1 MEFSQQSLIDI
12 ILFVSIMGIPLI
24 FILLIVFT
32 ETINVQYSSRHKW
45 RTVHPNHINASVTLK
60 FGTHLFSN
68 LETNIVDENVFKRHR
83 YGILCINKGGSC
95 ERRSVY
101 LDPQNIIEQC
111 SSNEQLTI
119 SKIEYRPIDTM
130 RKIFNCY
137 EGPEEEPNIHGE
149 IRITLGQTKG
159 GLL

>member
-1 MEFSQQSLIDI
+1 MESSQQSLIDI
-12 ILFVSIMGIPLI
+12 VLLLSVMSIPLI

-60 FGTHLFSN
+60 FGTHSFSD
-68 LETNIVDENVFKRHR
+68 LEKSVIDHSIFKRHR

-101 LDPQNIIEQC
+101 LDPQNIIEQY

-130 RKIFNCY
+130 CKTFNCY
-137 EGPEEEPNIHGE
+137 EGPEEKPDINGE
-149 IRITLGQTKG
+149 IRITFSQTKG
-159 GLL
+159 GLV

>member
-12 ILFVSIMGIPLI
+12 FIFVSVMSIPLI

-32 ETINVQYSSRHKW
+32 EVINFQYSSHHKW
-45 RTVHPNHINASVTLK
+45 RTIHPNRMNASVTLK
-60 FGTHLFSN
+60 FGTHSFSN

-83 YGILCINKGGSC
+83 YGILCIDKGGSC

-119 SKIEYRPIDTM
+119 SKIEYRPVDTM
-130 RKIFNCY
+130 RKILNCY
-137 EGPEEEPNIHGE
+137 ESPEQHPDINGE
-149 IRITLGQTKG
+149 IRITLSQTKG
-159 GLL
+159 RLV

>member
-12 ILFVSIMGIPLI
+12 VLLLSVMGIPLI

-32 ETINVQYSSRHKW
+32 ETINSQYSSRHKW
-45 RTVHPNHINASVTLK
+45 RTIHPNRMNASVTLK
-60 FGTHLFSN
+60 FGTHSFSD
-68 LETNIVDENVFKRHR
+68 LETSIIDHSVFKRHR
-83 YGILCINKGGSC
+83 YGILCISKGGSC

-101 LDPQNIIEQC
+101 LNPQNIIEQY

-119 SKIEYRPIDTM
+119 SKIEYRPVDTM

-137 EGPEEEPNIHGE
+137 EGPEEEPDIHGE

-159 GLL
+159 GLI

>member
-12 ILFVSIMGIPLI
+12 VLLLFVMGIPLI

-32 ETINVQYSSRHKW
+32 ETINFQYSSRHKW
-45 RTVHPNHINASVTLK
+45 RTIHPNRMNASVTLK
-60 FGTHLFSN
+60 FGTHSFSD
-68 LETNIVDENVFKRHR
+68 LEKNIIDERVFKRHR
-83 YGILCINKGGSC
+83 YGILCISKGGSC

-111 SSNEQLTI
+111 SSNEQLKI
-119 SKIEYRPIDTM
+119 SKIEYRPVDTM

-137 EGPEEEPNIHGE
+137 EGPEEKPDINGE
-149 IRITLGQTKG
+149 IRITLSQTKG
-159 GLL
+159 RLV